1 MPIFTAILSCLC
13 LQPGHRE
20 TYLGNVTMIRQQQ
33 LELDLPDLMK
43 VDMKVWRGET
53 PPNEK
58 NEEGGRAVDMGKV
71 MYTQFL

>member
-1 MPIFTAILSCLC
+1 MTPGPVCPDLQPGDDPLIEPIFTAILSYLC

-43 VDMKVWRGET
+43 VDMKVWHGEQT
-53 PPNEK
+53 PE
-58 NEEGGRAVDMGKV
+58 
-71 MYTQFL
+71 